1 MMSLANFTQSLLDE
15 ELQILGLNVTVFARQ
30 GDILAALPLVT
41 QGTSRGRCQ
50 AANVL
55 GYYGFNTG

>member
-15 ELQILGLNVTVFARQ
+15 ELQILGLHVTVFARQ

-41 QGTSRGRCQ
+41 QGTSRGAK